1 MSRMTFQAMR
11 PRLPSSMD
19 KDPLDWDDGVR
30 DQANMP
36 AAADPGRVRHDLR
49 DLAASKAEHR
59 QP

>member
-1 MSRMTFQAMR
+1 
-11 PRLPSSMD
+11 MD